1 MKRFFSK
8 RQKIHLKIISGK
20 LCNFCKKSLVN
31 NFNADHIKPFS
42 KKRIK
47 LIEKLELISSTSKYS
62 EYYKMIYK
70 VVKDLGGLTPFQE
83 KLIRNTSQSNF
94 DKNIREIQNIIPKK
108 FLKNL
113 IETYDKIKQKNET
126 LIITQQLND

>member
-1 MKRFFSK
+1 
-8 RQKIHLKIISGK
+8 
-20 LCNFCKKSLVN
+20 
-31 NFNADHIKPFS
+31 
-42 KKRIK
+42 
-47 LIEKLELISSTSKYS
+47 
-62 EYYKMIYK
+62 MIYK

-83 KLIRNTSQSNF
+83 KLIRNTSQRNF

-113 IETYDKIKQKNET
+113 IETYDKIKQKNES

>member
-1 MKRFFSK
+1 
-8 RQKIHLKIISGK
+8 
-20 LCNFCKKSLVN
+20 
-31 NFNADHIKPFS
+31 
-42 KKRIK
+42 
-47 LIEKLELISSTSKYS
+47 
-62 EYYKMIYK
+62 MIYK

-113 IETYDKIKQKNET
+113 IETYDKIKQKNES